1 MVRLSVMLTF
11 TTRSCRLGPVLSLS
25 LLLFLLGCVTSTQ
38 AADARPNIIVILADD
53 LGWADL
59 GCYGSSFHQTPHLDR
74 MAKEGIRFTDAYAAC
89 TVCSPTRAALMTGKS
104 PARLHL
110 TDFIPGRNILSDQ
123 KLRRPDF
130 QQQLPLEE
138 ETLAER
144 LKAQGYR
151 TACLGKWHLGGK
163 GFEATRQGFDVA
175 TPDMAGFRRTAPFQ
189 PGTAAGAEIAG
200 LVPATEGEELA
211 SVLARSA
218 IRFIDET
225 PNQPFFLYLPH
236 VAVHIPLAG
245 RPALIEKYRQRAAS
259 AAGTA
264 TGTSGGGQTNAI
276 YAAMLESLDE
286 SVGKVLEHLQQKKL
300 AENTLVIF
308 TSDNGGLNV
317 KEGANT
323 PATSNAP
330 WREGKGYL
338 YEGGLRVPLIAW
350 WPGKIAAGRTDATPV
365 ITMDVHATLLEL
377 AGLDAAKMAMDGRS
391 FASTLT
397 GNTSPA
403 ARSLFWHYPHYSNQG
418 GRPGGVVRDGSFKLI
433 EFYESGYLELYD
445 LSATPGETRNLATEM
460 PDRANGMARQ
470 LSEWRK
476 SVNAQMPTRNTNY
489 VQVALRAGSDG
500 TIRLPAHEVI
510 IHGVNVR
517 YEPPAHKNTI
527 GYWTKVEDW
536 VSWELEVARA
546 GEYEVE
552 ILQGCGKGSG
562 GSDVDVSIAGQTLH
576 FVVQD
581 TGHFQNF
588 VRRSLGKVQ
597 LPSGRHTLSI
607 KPQKKPGV
615 AVMDVREMVLK
626 PVASVK

>member
-1 MVRLSVMLTF
+1 MF
-11 TTRSCRLGPVLSLS
+11 TTRLRRLGSILSLFAS
-25 LLLFLLGCVTSTQ
+25 LFLPLSTLQTQ
-38 AADARPNIIVILADD
+38 AAEPPPNIIVILADD

-59 GCYGSSFHQTPHLDR
+59 GCYGSSFHHTPHLDR
-74 MAKEGIRFTDAYAAC
+74 MAREGIRFTDAYAAC
-89 TVCSPTRAALMTGKS
+89 TVCSPTRAALMTGKA

-110 TDFIPGRNILSDQ
+110 TDFIPGRNILPDQ

-130 QQQLPLEE
+130 RPQLPLDE

-144 LKAQGYR
+144 LKAKGYR
-151 TACLGKWHLGGK
+151 TACLGKWHLGGA
-163 GFEATRQGFDVA
+163 GFEATKQGFDMA
-175 TPDMAGFRRTAPFQ
+175 TPDIAGFRRNAPFR
-189 PGTAAGAEIAG
+189 PGAAAGQVQVPGLLAAE
-200 LVPATEGEELA
+200 EGEELS
-211 SVLARSA
+211 SVLTRSA
-218 IRFIDET
+218 IHFIDET
-225 PNQPFFLYLPH
+225 KDAPFFLYLPH
-236 VAVHIPLAG
+236 VSVHIPLHG
-245 RPALIEKYRQRAAS
+245 RPDLVEKHRKRSESLA
-259 AAGTA
+259 
-264 TGTSGGGQTNAI
+264 GGQTNAI

-286 SVGKVLEHLQQKKL
+286 GVGKILTHLRERKL
-300 AENTLVIF
+300 DRNTLVIF
-308 TSDNGGLNV
+308 TSDNGGLSV
-317 KEGANT
+317 KEGPNT

-330 WREGKGYL
+330 LRAGKGYL

-350 WPGKIAAGRTDATPV
+350 WPGTITSGRTESTPV

-377 AGLDAAKMAMDGRS
+377 AGLDSSALAVDGRS
-391 FASTLT
+391 LASALK
-397 GNTSPA
+397 GKGVPA
-403 ARSLFWHYPHYSNQG
+403 ARPLFWHYPHYSNQG
-418 GRPGGVVRDGSFKLI
+418 GRPGGVIREGQYKLI

-445 LSATPGETRNLATEM
+445 LAATPGETRNLATEM

-470 LSEWRK
+470 LNEWRK
-476 SVNAQMPTRNTNY
+476 SVAAQMPVRNTNY
-489 VQVALRAGSDG
+489 VQVPLRPEPDG
-500 TIRLPAHEVI
+500 TVRLPGHEVI

-536 VSWELEVARA
+536 VSWELEVTQG

-562 GSDVDVSIAGQTLH
+562 GSEVDVSIASQTLH

-588 VRRSLGKVQ
+588 VRRTLGKVQ
-597 LPSGRHTLSI
+597 LTPGRHTLAI

-626 PVASVK
+626 PVGKR